1 MVLGIQW
8 LVTLDDILW
17 NFNQLQMQFS
27 VKENKISLRGI
38 PPNDLKVI
46 SG

>member
-17 NFNQLQMQFS
+17 NFNQLKMQFS
-27 VKENKISLRGI
+27 LKGNKISLRGSL
-38 PPNDLKVI
+38 PNDLKVV